1 MKTLNQ
7 DSAQPEVVLKRE
19 KEPKRAP
26 QRNFEWEDPVSRAAR
41 EHFGIP
47 YLFPYQRL
55 VISNVLESAGYFDHT
70 PEQPEQPE
78 QDDQD
83 EQEFT
88 DGPLRQQ
95 LVVLPTGAGKS
106 LCFMLPG
113 VLLADITLLI
123 FPLLSLMADQLRRLD
138 EQGIP
143 AALLS
148 GGLSRQEKEEIWQRA
163 AAGELKFLLSNPE
176 TLIQPLSLEHLR
188 ALPITH
194 VVLDEAHTIPTWGV
208 QFREALLRVPEIIQ
222 ACQPKMVSA
231 FTATASEKIEADL
244 QALFTHPVPAP
255 TDGACGATAE
265 TSDKYKAGDEL
276 PLHVIRANPDRPNI
290 SYHVIESLCKMHDLR
305 RLLDPE
311 YPYALPRPA
320 IVFCATRKQAQRC
333 AMQLRRALGSGE
345 VFFYHAG
352 LEREEKQRIQKW
364 FFHSNDGILTA
375 TNAFGMGVDKADVR
389 SVIHFNVSRSV
400 EAFLQ
405 ESGRGGRD
413 AKPAYSVVL
422 YDTYDKAAAS
432 GSRDRRYG
440 RLLEALGNRNACV
453 RDSLM
458 AAMGSP
464 GLPCSGCDICL
475 FSRPVEPRGLREI
488 LNFFH
493 VYPSRFN
500 CGEAAEILCGAH
512 SISELRRGYSHFFG
526 FGSMREWTID
536 EVKEAVKCLEAA
548 GSLKKPRRG
557 VRRGYICQNRS

>member
-1 MKTLNQ
+1 MKKVQNLKHSCIFLLSLSMKALHQ
-7 DSAQPEVVLKRE
+7 DS
-19 KEPKRAP
+19 RAAGR
-26 QRNFEWEDPVSRAAR
+26 QNLEWEDPVSQAAR

-55 VISNVLESAGYFDHT
+55 VISNVLEAAGYFEAQEL
-70 PEQPEQPE
+70 PEQG
-78 QDDQD
+78 DQE
-83 EQEFT
+83 EQEIT
-88 DGPLRQQ
+88 DGPPRQQ

-148 GGLSRQEKEEIWQRA
+148 GGQDRQEKEEIWRRA
-163 AAGELKFLLSNPE
+163 AGRELKFLLSNPE
-176 TLIQPLSLEHLR
+176 TLIQPRSLEHLR
-188 ALPITH
+188 ALPVAH

-208 QFREALLRVPEIIQ
+208 QFRESLLRVPEIIQ
-222 ACQPKMVSA
+222 ACRPHIVSA
-231 FTATASEKIEADL
+231 FTATASEEIETDL
-244 QALFTHPVPAP
+244 QALFAGPETAAHPASDPK
-255 TDGACGATAE
+255 E
-265 TSDKYKAGDEL
+265 TVDAL

-311 YPYALPRPA
+311 YRYALPRPA

-333 AMQLRRALGSGE
+333 AMQLRRSLGSGE
-345 VFFYHAG
+345 IFFYHAG

-364 FFHSNDGILTA
+364 FFHSDDGILTA

-413 AKPAYSVVL
+413 TKPAYSVVL
-422 YDTYDKAAAS
+422 YDAYDTAAAA
-432 GSRDRRYG
+432 GSSDRRYS
-440 RLLEALGNRNACV
+440 RLLEALSNSHACV
-453 RDSLM
+453 REALM

-464 GLPCSGCDICL
+464 APACSGCDTCL
-475 FSRPVEPRGLREI
+475 HSRPTEPMGFREI

-493 VYPSRFN
+493 VYPRRFN
-500 CGEAAEILCGAH
+500 CGEAAEILCGEN
-512 SISELRRGYSHFFG
+512 SIGELRRGYRHFFG
-526 FGSMREWTID
+526 FGSMREWSKD
-536 EVKEAVKCLEAA
+536 EVKAAVKCLEAA

-557 VRRGYICQNRS
+557 VRRGYICQKDS

>member
-1 MKTLNQ
+1 MKVFNQ
-7 DSAQPEVVLKRE
+7 ISAQPEEVSKRE
-19 KEPKRAP
+19 EEPESAP
-26 QRNFEWEDPVSRAAR
+26 QKNLEWEDPVSRAAR
-41 EHFGIP
+41 ERFGIP

-55 VISNVLESAGYFDHT
+55 VISNVLEAAGYFDHT
-70 PEQPEQPE
+70 EAQS
-78 QDDQD
+78 DQV
-83 EQEFT
+83 EQERT
-88 DGPLRQQ
+88 TAPPRRQ

-123 FPLLSLMADQLRRLD
+123 FPLLSLMADQLRRLN

-148 GGLSRQEKEEIWQRA
+148 GGQGRQEKEEIWRRA
-163 AAGELKFLLSNPE
+163 AAGELRFLLSNPE

-188 ALPITH
+188 ALPIAH

-208 QFREALLRVPEIIQ
+208 QFRDALLRIPEIIQ
-222 ACQPKMVSA
+222 ACRPHIVSA

-244 QALFTHPVPAP
+244 QALFTQPDDAA
-255 TDGACGATAE
+255 D
-265 TSDKYKAGDEL
+265 DL

-333 AMQLRRALGSGE
+333 AMQLRSSLGSGKIY
-345 VFFYHAG
+345 FYHAG

-413 AKPAYSVVL
+413 TKPAYSVVL
-422 YDTYDKAAAS
+422 YDAYDRAAAADS
-432 GSRDRRYG
+432 CDRRYA
-440 RLLEALGNRNACV
+440 RLLDALSNRNACV
-453 RDSLM
+453 RESLM

-464 GLPCSGCDICL
+464 ATACSGCDICL
-475 FSRPVEPRGLREI
+475 HSRPTGPAGFREI

-493 VYPSRFN
+493 VYPNRFN
-500 CGEAAEILCGAH
+500 CGEAADILCGVS
-512 SISELRRGYSHFFG
+512 SISELRGGYRHFFG
-526 FGSMREWTID
+526 FGSMREWSID
-536 EVKEAVKCLEAA
+536 EVKTAVKCLESA
-548 GSLKKPRRG
+548 GGLKKPRLG
-557 VRRGYICQNRS
+557 KRRGYISPKSS